1 MLVYKLLL
9 SILATFST
17 IELTERT
24 KLNNIQSSAIIT
36 IVISLLLQLLF
47 KSNQALS
54 YEYSLIAFGASFV
67 GMTHYHKL
75 KKIYIFAS
83 AVLFVITFEVLRI
96 YTPPI
101 GGLLGL
107 SAFVAVAISYI
118 IQSKFQKE

>member
-75 KKIYIFAS
+75 KKIFIFAS

>member
-36 IVISLLLQLLF
+36 IVFSLLLQFLF

-75 KKIYIFAS
+75 KKVFIFAS

>member
-36 IVISLLLQLLF
+36 IVLSLLLQFLF
-47 KSNQALS
+47 KNNQALS

-75 KKIYIFAS
+75 KKKFIFAS